1 MDDPTKPVGV
11 VEETEPPRAW
21 VERSIERLLFASR
34 WLLAP
39 FYVGLILAIGV
50 LGILFVKEAW
60 HLVAHATELR
70 ESEAIVFVL
79 SLIDLV
85 LTANLVYMVMLSGY
99 ANTVSR
105 ISVRDTDRPKWLDKL
120 DMGGLKLKLFA
131 SIIAISAVQVLRMFM
146 QMSSP
151 AQAAGIES
159 PTDRALWWSVGI
171 HGVFVVSGLLVAAT
185 DWIAS
190 KGSPR
195 DE

>member
-1 MDDPTKPVGV
+1 MSESGIDVAATA
-11 VEETEPPRAW
+11 EEERASSL
-21 VERSIERLLFASR
+21 ERGIERVLFASR

-39 FYVGLILAIGV
+39 FYLGLILAIAV
-50 LGILFVKEAW
+50 LGVLFVKEAW
-60 HLVAHATELR
+60 HLVSHAGELR

-105 ISVRDTDRPKWLDKL
+105 LSVRGRDRPKWLDKL

-146 QMSSP
+146 QLSAP
-151 AQAAGIES
+151 LAQPGVDAPS
-159 PTDRALWWSVGI
+159 DRSLWWSVGI
-171 HGVFVVSGLLVAAT
+171 HGVFVLSGLLVAAT

-190 KGSPR
+190 KGQNGPA
-195 DE
+195 